1 MANGTE
7 DALTRRV
14 NALSGGAPLPQAA
27 TMAIARRL
35 LGPGLADRYGD
46 VIGARPTNLA
56 DHARDFALGFISGDP
71 TKADTLKARVMENYQ
86 EELRRTEEAARQRE
100 DDARQTVSGFFQL
113 LTQGKKVPKEL
124 RKDFFKE
131 SLPKLGIEPTSPLFL
146 KILSDTD
153 KFGDIYDALA
163 DPELQR
169 LSDEDPISAVQRLVA
184 MGHDGGEALQVAQSI
199 QQMRRYRAETE
210 HIVAKTRRTQGLAQ
224 EDPTARARASFVSRM
239 AGRTVKDRLGRQRVL
254 SPEEILGM
262 ADRFFPT
269 GEAPD
274 AAPEAAPEVA
284 PVGIP
289 QGTVTTT
296 PTTTA
301 EAVTPT
307 TGITQAPA
315 APASAEAGKQ
325 KVKRITGTV
334 TRVE

>member
-1 MANGTE
+1 MANE
-7 DALTRRV
+7 DALTRRLD
-14 NALSGGAPLPQAA
+14 ALSGGAPLPQAA
-27 TMAIARRL
+27 TMTIARRL

-46 VIGARPTNLA
+46 VIGARPSTLA
-56 DHARDFALGFISGDP
+56 DTARDFAVGFISGDP
-71 TKADTLKARVMENYQ
+71 TRADALKARVMESYR
-86 EELRRTEEAARQRE
+86 EELSRTEEAARQRE
-100 DDARQTVSGFFQL
+100 DDARRTVGDFFQL
-113 LTQGKKVPKEL
+113 LTQGKKVPKDL

-131 SLPKLGIEPTSPLFL
+131 SLPKIGIDPTSPLFL

-169 LSDEDPISAVQRLVA
+169 LSDEDPIAAVQRLIS

-199 QQMRRYRAETE
+199 QQMRRYRADTE
-210 HIVAKTRRTQGLAQ
+210 RIVAQTKRTQGLTQ

-254 SPEEILGM
+254 SPDEILAM

-269 GEAPD
+269 GAAPEV
-274 AAPEAAPEVA
+274 APEAAPEVA
-284 PVGIP
+284 PPVGIP

-301 EAVTPT
+301 ETVTPT
-307 TGITQAPA
+307 TGIAQAPA
-315 APASAEAGKQ
+315 ASPPAEAGKQ